1 MSNGNG
7 IGGTAAWLSGVAV
20 GAAVI
25 CWGVLPAMVG
35 LGTQRSPENGDL
47 AKPADLAQW
56 GAANIARMSGDF
68 ASTFMPERTR
78 GRVAG
83 SSNLNGDGRGRQ
95 FLPQTYTLPPN
106 QAPPNDLNV
115 PINRTGMAGNG
126 TACAGAQDENCDGLI
141 DLNELEAQSP

>member
-56 GAANIARMSGDF
+56 GAANIARMSGAGCWFQQSQWRWQRQTVF
-68 ASTFMPERTR
+68 APDLHVAAKPGSTE
-78 GRVAG
+78 
-83 SSNLNGDGRGRQ
+83 
-95 FLPQTYTLPPN
+95 
-106 QAPPNDLNV
+106 
-115 PINRTGMAGNG
+115 
-126 TACAGAQDENCDGLI
+126 
-141 DLNELEAQSP
+141 